1 MPAHESDLRLRR
13 HAVLES
19 AEGRRALS
27 AWDIGHSAENL
38 NAGFGRR
45 ALLAASFAFTFGN
58 GFAEYKI
65 VDMGT
70 IKMCCHCG
78 GSFAGTLALCPE
90 DGKPLFA
97 PEVVARIGMRLK
109 DHVIQGVIGEG
120 GMGVVYRAQ
129 HVVLEKPVAI
139 KVLHDRFAKQTES
152 IERFI
157 LEAKAA
163 SRIRHPN
170 IIDVTDIGTT
180 DEGLV
185 FMVMEYLDGENLED
199 RLRRTGRLPLFNVV
213 NILGQVARGLGAAH
227 ELGIVHRDLKPGNIF
242 LVNREGRRRVVRRLA
257 DNADVRFEVEP
268 EGSYDVAKLLD
279 FGVAKFLDLGPSAAT
294 RAGVVCGTPYYLS
307 PEQAQEKP
315 ADGRSDIYALGAVF
329 YEMITGVVPFSGRSL
344 LEILT
349 GHVAGTVIPPSQRA
363 PDAGIDAHTDAV
375 VLKCLAKNPDDRFD
389 STDAFGDALRDC
401 VGDRAFLRDAERLP
415 GIREAGFDLLPES
428 FEPRDFSKTKRFH
441 RARAQGTRDLIVGLA
456 LVLLVGAGVALW
468 LLHDRA
474 PALAAIRLPTPRPQA
489 SSQASTQAPSVGS
502 PEPSSIVP
510 SAAPPPAIERPS
522 GSSAGSPAV
531 APPPTDENTAP
542 VGRSRR
548 VPVSP
553 TILQPRPMAGMVA
566 SVAAAASVPAPP
578 KSALPT
584 ITPAAVPATV
594 APVTVANPAADAEAL
609 LHEAQ
614 KAWVRKYYAVA
625 IDRARAALA
634 LTPDLPLAHQIIT
647 LCSCGLHRAEDA
659 KLAFAHLD
667 PARRNLV
674 RTLCEKDEVILDSD

>member
-1 MPAHESDLRLRR
+1 M
-13 HAVLES
+13 
-19 AEGRRALS
+19 
-27 AWDIGHSAENL
+27 
-38 NAGFGRR
+38 
-45 ALLAASFAFTFGN
+45 
-58 GFAEYKI
+58 
-65 VDMGT
+65 
-70 IKMCCHCG
+70 
-78 GSFAGTLALCPE
+78 
-90 DGKPLFA
+90 
-97 PEVVARIGMRLK
+97 
-109 DHVIQGVIGEG
+109 
-120 GMGVVYRAQ
+120 
-129 HVVLEKPVAI
+129 LEKPVAI

-152 IERFI
+152 IEQFI

-199 RLRRTGRLPLFNVV
+199 RLRRTGRMPLFNVV

-257 DNADVRFEVEP
+257 DDSGVRFEVEP
-268 EGSYDVAKLLD
+268 EGSYDAAKLLD

-315 ADGRSDIYALGAVF
+315 ADARSDIYALGAVF
-329 YEMITGVVPFSGRSL
+329 YEMITGVVPFSGSSL

-349 GHVAGTVIPPSQRA
+349 GHVAGAVIPPSQRA

-389 STDAFGDALRDC
+389 STDDFGDALRDC

-428 FEPRDFSKTKRFH
+428 FEPRDFSKTKRLH
-441 RARAQGTRDLIVGLA
+441 RARAQGTRDLLVGVA
-456 LVLLVGAGVALW
+456 LVVLVMAGVALW
-468 LLHDRA
+468 LLHGRA
-474 PALAAIRLPTPRPQA
+474 PAVAAVRLSTPRPQA
-489 SSQASTQAPSVGS
+489 SSKV
-502 PEPSSIVP
+502 SSIVP
-510 SAAPPPAIERPS
+510 SAAPPPAIEAPS

-531 APPPTDENTAP
+531 AHPPTDENTAP
-542 VGRSRR
+542 VGLGGESERKSRR
-548 VPVSP
+548 MPVSP
-553 TILQPRPMAGMVA
+553 TISPPRSMFGMGA
-566 SVAAAASVPAPP
+566 NAATAASVLAPP

-594 APVTVANPAADAEAL
+594 AAATVANPAADAEAL

-674 RTLCEKDEVILDSD
+674 RTLCEKDGVILDSD